1 MLLVVLEGSLLLTR
15 QGGELV
21 AVTSQLDSVRVSAAE
36 AQGILACNQLRTPC
50 TMLVVESQMRAIA
63 GRQCGEWLVAGV
75 SPTSTMDALPSLP
88 HPLP

>member
-50 TMLVVESQMRAIA
+50 TMLVIESQMRAIA
-63 GRQCGEWLVAGV
+63 GRQCGEWLVAGI
-75 SPTSTMDALPSLP
+75 SLTSTMDALPSLP